1 MSKRW
6 IGSIAALALLL
17 ASASAVAGA
26 FSKTYERIPG
36 WDGAQM
42 GALVLVPQGQGAGP
56 FPLIVMP
63 ASWSLPNLEY
73 LGRATQLASD
83 GYVVVSYTSRG
94 FWDSAGQIDIAG
106 PDTVEDVS
114 AVIDWALAHTPA
126 NPNAIGA
133 SGISYGA
140 GISLLAA
147 ERDPRI
153 KAVAALSGWADLE
166 ASLYSNR
173 TVSQQG
179 VGLLVGAGALTGR
192 AGPDLAQIGARVAQG
207 DYDGAVQGFLPQAA
221 SRSPATD
228 VAALNVRGTAVLLGN
243 AFNDGLFPPNQTI
256 AFFNQLRGPK
266 QLLLS
271 QGDHATAELPG
282 ALGLPNEIYTA
293 TTRWFDRHLKQLR
306 NGVDAEAPVR
316 LSPRAGQWLDYPDW
330 ASVQQAT
337 TQLGLSAPAGL
348 LSPTGGLTGG
358 TASGWQWRIA
368 TDVPSVAD
376 SGVVLVSGL
385 LQGIGLPVSTS
396 IPLVNRAAAAVWVG
410 SPSNGT
416 RRLAGRPSLRVTVV
430 PSQSNVSLFAY
441 LYCMDA
447 LGVAKLIT
455 PAWTFPTVCWP
466 IWDIYANAAAWGRA
480 CCLRPCRRCRAVPES
495 TWCNALAGNSAVATI
510 TSCVSPPRRSIAM
523 PWRRQWNL
531 QRWLQPASARLSPRP
546 VWWCTTPKA
555 TPGTHRS
562 AGTSIS
568 SAEAWGWSV

>member
-126 NPNAIGA
+126 KPDAIGA

-228 VAALNVRGTAVLLGN
+228 VAALNARGTAVLLGN

-316 LSPRAGQWLDYPDW
+316 LSPRAG
-330 ASVQQAT
+330 AVA
-337 TQLGLSAPAGL
+337 GLSGLGVGPTGHDTAGSVRTSRLAEPHRWIDRRDVQRLAIAHRHRRADGGRFRGGAGQRFAARHRPAGEHL
-348 LSPTGGLTGG
+348 HS
-358 TASGWQWRIA
+358 
-368 TDVPSVAD
+368 
-376 SGVVLVSGL
+376 
-385 LQGIGLPVSTS
+385 
-396 IPLVNRAAAAVWVG
+396 
-410 SPSNGT
+410 
-416 RRLAGRPSLRVTVV
+416 AGQP
-430 PSQSNVSLFAY
+430 
-441 LYCMDA
+441 
-447 LGVAKLIT
+447 
-455 PAWTFPTVCWP
+455 
-466 IWDIYANAAAWGRA
+466 
-480 CCLRPCRRCRAVPES
+480 RRCRGVGG
-495 TWCNALAGNSAVATI
+495 LAI
-510 TSCVSPPRRSIAM
+510 E
-523 PWRRQWNL
+523 QH
-531 QRWLQPASARLSPRP
+531 PA
-546 VWWCTTPKA
+546 
-555 TPGTHRS
+555 PGR
-562 AGTSIS
+562 
-568 SAEAWGWSV
+568 

>member
-1 MSKRW
+1 MDKRW
-6 IGSIAALALLL
+6 MGGLAAMALLL
-17 ASASAVAGA
+17 SSASALAGA

-42 GALVLVPQGQGAGP
+42 GALVLVPQGQGSGP

-114 AVIDWALAHTPA
+114 AVIDWALAHTPT
-126 NPNAIGA
+126 NPDAIGA

-179 VGLLVGAGALTGR
+179 VGLLVGAGTLTGR
-192 AGPDLAQIGARVAQG
+192 PGPDLARIGARVAAG

-221 SRSPATD
+221 SRSPAGD
-228 VAALNVRGTAVLLGN
+228 VAALNARGTAVLLGN

-256 AFFNQLRGPK
+256 AFYNQLRGPK

-282 ALGLPNEIYTA
+282 ALGLPNAVYTA

-306 NGVDAEAPVR
+306 NGVDDEAPVR

-330 ASVQQAT
+330 AAVQQGAT
-337 TQLGLSAPAGL
+337 RFGLSAPGGL
-348 LSPTGGLTGG
+348 LSPTGGMING
-358 TASGWQWRIA
+358 TASGWQSRIG
-368 TDVPSVAD
+368 TDVPTLAE
-376 SGVVLVSGL
+376 SGVVLASGL
-385 LQGIGLPVSTS
+385 LQGIGLPVTTS
-396 IPLVNRAAAAVWVG
+396 ISLVNRAGAAVWVG
-410 SPSNGT
+410 APSGGV
-416 RRLAGRPSLRVTVV
+416 RRLAGSPSLRVTVV
-430 PSQSNVSLFAY
+430 PCQTQVSLFAY
-441 LYCMDA
+441 LYRMDA
-447 LGVAKLIT
+447 LGVAQLLT
-455 PAWTFPTVCWP
+455 HAP
-466 IWDIYANAAAWGRA
+466 YS
-480 CCLRPCRRCRAVPES
+480 LR
-495 TWCNALAGNSAVATI
+495 G
-510 TSCVSPPRRSIAM
+510 
-523 PWRRQWNL
+523 
-531 QRWLQPASARLSPRP
+531 
-546 VWWCTTPKA
+546 A
-555 TPGTHRS
+555 TPGTPVTLEWALQAAAAEIP
-562 AGTSIS
+562 AGQRLVLVVDTRDARYTDASDGGGTLTFTSP
-568 SAEAWGWSV
+568 AATPSVLNVPLR

>member
-1 MSKRW
+1 MNRVW
-6 IGSIAALALLL
+6 IRGIAAIALLVAA
-17 ASASAVAGA
+17 ASATAGA

-36 WDGAQM
+36 WDGAPM
-42 GALVLVPQGQGAGP
+42 GALVLVPQGQGSGP

-73 LGRATQLASD
+73 LGRATQLSGD

-106 PDTVEDVS
+106 QDTVEDVS
-114 AVIDWALAHTPA
+114 AVIDWALAHTPS
-126 NPNAIGA
+126 NPEAIGA

-192 AGPDLAQIGARVAQG
+192 PGPDLAQIGARVAQG

-221 SRSPATD
+221 SRSPATE
-228 VAALNVRGTAVLLGN
+228 VAALNARGTAVLLGN

-271 QGDHATAELPG
+271 QGDHATTELPG
-282 ALGLPNEIYTA
+282 ALGLPNEVYTA
-293 TTRWFDRHLKQLR
+293 ATRWFDRHLKQLR

-316 LSPRAGQWLDYPDW
+316 LSPRAGQWLAYADW
-330 ASVQQAT
+330 AAVQQGST
-337 TQLGLSAPAGL
+337 RLGLSAPTGV
-348 LSPTGGLTGG
+348 LSPTGGLIVG
-358 TASGWQWRIA
+358 TASGWQSRIA
-368 TDVPSVAD
+368 TDVPTVAD

-385 LQGIGLPVSTS
+385 LQGIGVPVTTS
-396 IPLVNRAAAAVWVG
+396 IPLVNRAGAAVWVG

-416 RRLAGRPSLRVTVV
+416 RRLAGSPSLRVTVV
-430 PSQSNVSLFAY
+430 PSQPKVSLFAY
-441 LYCMDA
+441 LYRMDA
-447 LGVAKLIT
+447 LGVAHLIT
-455 PAWTFPTVCWP
+455 HAP
-466 IWDIYANAAAWGRA
+466 YS
-480 CCLRPCRRCRAVPES
+480 LRD
-495 TWCNALAGNSAVATI
+495 
-510 TSCVSPPRRSIAM
+510 
-523 PWRRQWNL
+523 
-531 QRWLQPASARLSPRP
+531 
-546 VWWCTTPKA
+546 A
-555 TPGTHRS
+555 TPGRAVTLDWQLQAAATEIPEGQRLVLVIDTRDARYTDAS
-562 AGTSIS
+562 DGGGTVTFS
-568 SAEAWGWSV
+568 SPVATPSVLNLPLR

>member
-6 IGSIAALALLL
+6 IGSIAALALWM
-17 ASASAVAGA
+17 ASASAMAGA

-179 VGLLVGAGALTGR
+179 VGLLVRRRADRTRRPGSGADRRRSAH
-192 AGPDLAQIGARVAQG
+192 
-207 DYDGAVQGFLPQAA
+207 A
-221 SRSPATD
+221 SRKAIT
-228 VAALNVRGTAVLLGN
+228 TA
-243 AFNDGLFPPNQTI
+243 
-256 AFFNQLRGPK
+256 
-266 QLLLS
+266 
-271 QGDHATAELPG
+271 
-282 ALGLPNEIYTA
+282 
-293 TTRWFDRHLKQLR
+293 
-306 NGVDAEAPVR
+306 
-316 LSPRAGQWLDYPDW
+316 
-330 ASVQQAT
+330 
-337 TQLGLSAPAGL
+337 
-348 LSPTGGLTGG
+348 
-358 TASGWQWRIA
+358 
-368 TDVPSVAD
+368 
-376 SGVVLVSGL
+376 
-385 LQGIGLPVSTS
+385 
-396 IPLVNRAAAAVWVG
+396 
-410 SPSNGT
+410 
-416 RRLAGRPSLRVTVV
+416 
-430 PSQSNVSLFAY
+430 
-441 LYCMDA
+441 
-447 LGVAKLIT
+447 
-455 PAWTFPTVCWP
+455 
-466 IWDIYANAAAWGRA
+466 
-480 CCLRPCRRCRAVPES
+480 RCRAF
-495 TWCNALAGNSAVATI
+495 CRKRRRAAR
-510 TSCVSPPRRSIAM
+510 PPM
-523 PWRRQWNL
+523 
-531 QRWLQPASARLSPRP
+531 
-546 VWWCTTPKA
+546 
-555 TPGTHRS
+555 
-562 AGTSIS
+562 
-568 SAEAWGWSV
+568 